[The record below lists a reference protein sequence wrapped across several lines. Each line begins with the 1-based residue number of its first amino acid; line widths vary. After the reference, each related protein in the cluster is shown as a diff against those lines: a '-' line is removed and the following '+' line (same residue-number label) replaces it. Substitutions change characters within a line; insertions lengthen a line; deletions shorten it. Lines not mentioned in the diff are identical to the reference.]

1 VLDSRPV
8 NAYQSGLHPNINRA
22 EKCQQE
28 VRDPEDQKALIKTR
42 AYFNDDEH
50 HAHCHEQRADYL
62 QYKIK
67 HKVKRLK
74 K

>member
-1 VLDSRPV
+1 MLNTRPINGLYIGLD
-8 NAYQSGLHPNINRA
+8 PNVNRA
-22 EKCQQE
+22 ENCQQE
-28 VRDPEDQKALIKTR
+28 VRDPENQKTLIKTR
-42 AYFNDDEH
+42 ANFNDDEH